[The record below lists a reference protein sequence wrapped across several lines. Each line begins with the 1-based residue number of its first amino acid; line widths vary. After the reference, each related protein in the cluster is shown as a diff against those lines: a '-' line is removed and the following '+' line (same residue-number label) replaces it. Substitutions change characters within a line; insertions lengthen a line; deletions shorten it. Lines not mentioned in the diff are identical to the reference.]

1 MKEVVLRD
9 FMRGCGKYLI
19 PGEYLLLKRG
29 KPHLKVVITPAE
41 KETTT
46 TNMVVDANTC
56 RMPGCEYECDGTGL
70 CLKHQR
76 GSA

>member
-1 MKEVVLRD
+1 MKEVSLGD
-9 FMRGCGKYLI
+9 FTKGVAKYLE
-19 PGEYLLLKRG
+19 PGEFVLTKRG